1 MNHKK
6 TTSDGLEILYQR
18 YYKNN
23 PERQLELEKARL
35 DDQVA
40 REIVKLKEI
49 NNFSTKDLANL
60 LDLEESVIESLENAE
75 YEGDSFLMLNII
87 ATGLKMKV
95 KFELILA

>member
-1 MNHKK
+1 MNNKK

-18 YYKNN
+18 YYQNN

-87 ATGLKMKV
+87 ATG
-95 KFELILA
+95 

>member
-75 YEGDSFLMLNII
+75 YEGDSF
-87 ATGLKMKV
+87 
-95 KFELILA
+95 